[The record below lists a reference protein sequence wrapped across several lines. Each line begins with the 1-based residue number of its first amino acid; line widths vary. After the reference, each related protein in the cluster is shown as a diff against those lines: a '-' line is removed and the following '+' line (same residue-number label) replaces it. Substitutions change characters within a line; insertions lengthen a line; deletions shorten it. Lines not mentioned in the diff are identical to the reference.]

1 MFMKKFLVILL
12 ATLFA
17 IALLGSCR
25 SVENCPAYS
34 DASQV
39 ELEAEDVA

>member
-1 MFMKKFLVILL
+1 MKKFLVVLLTALL
-12 ATLFA
+12 AM
-17 IALLGSCR
+17 ALLGSCR

-39 ELEAEDVA
+39 ELVAEDVA

>member
-1 MFMKKFLVILL
+1 MKKFLVVLL
-12 ATLFA
+12 TALFA
-17 IALLGSCR
+17 LAVLVSCS